1 MKNKEREDTPMN
13 NIMKNGNKGFSLV
26 ELIVV
31 IAIMAVMTSVLAP
44 ALLGYVERSRAQKDD
59 SAMSEVVNAVML
71 AMSDQDVYDEML
83 FYCAKGNVSSY
94 VDSGVD
100 AVGTNAEIYKEGKNT
115 GNVEGTVDGD
125 DQYWYNDDARLADEE
140 IYHAAGNMRGVTI
153 TFAPEKGSNGSSYD
167 LFYGA
172 VNSFI
177 DDGSRAV
184 AGTTTT
190 NGVDDT
196 VRTVSETV
204 AYFTITDPR
213 ADLAEKLDA
222 DKGKVFGKYTY
233 DASQQKMA
241 WSAGDDSTGNDY
253 VLGGVRTSNSPNT
266 YLYNRIRATVGD
278 SIPLTSQTYRNSE
291 YTIFIR
297 MGSTGGNQ
305 ASAQDAVLVYGQ
317 WNGTNLAAN

>member
-1 MKNKEREDTPMN
+1 MN

-59 SAMSEVVNAVML
+59 SAMSEVVNAVTL

-100 AVGTNAEIYKEGKNT
+100 AVGTHAEVYKE
-115 GNVEGTVDGD
+115 VDGTD
-125 DQYWYNDDARLADEE
+125 GTPSGADQYWYNDDARLADEE

-177 DDGSRAV
+177 EDGSRAV

-196 VRTVSETV
+196 VRTVKEEV

-213 ADLAEKLDA
+213 GDLAAKLGD

-233 DASQQKMA
+233 DAGQQKMVWA
-241 WSAGDDSTGNDY
+241 AGEDTTGNDF

>member
-1 MKNKEREDTPMN
+1 MN

-94 VDSGVD
+94 VDSGVA
-100 AVGTNAEIYKEGKNT
+100 AVGTHAEVYKELDGTDGVPST
-115 GNVEGTVDGD
+115 GTNGT
-125 DQYWYNDDARLADEE
+125 DQYWYTADARLKDEE

-153 TFAPEKGSNGSSYD
+153 TFAPEKGSNGSTYD
-167 LFYGA
+167 LYYGA

-177 DDGSRAV
+177 DDGTRAV
-184 AGTTTT
+184 AGSATA
-190 NGVDDT
+190 NGT
-196 VRTVSETV
+196 SAARTVTETP
-204 AYFTITDPR
+204 AYFTVADPR
-213 ADLAEKLDA
+213 ADLAAKSA
-222 DKGKVFGKYTY
+222 AATPAVNAFGTYKY
-233 DASQQKMA
+233 DAAQQKTVFT
-241 WSAGDDSTGNDY
+241 AGSDTAGNDY
-253 VLGGVRTSNSPNT
+253 FLGAIRTSNSPNT

-305 ASAQDAVLVYGQ
+305 ASAQDSVLVYGQ

>member
-1 MKNKEREDTPMN
+1 MNNFMKNE
-13 NIMKNGNKGFSLV
+13 NKGFSLV

-31 IAIMAVMTSVLAP
+31 IAIMAVMVAVLAP

-94 VDSGVD
+94 IDSGVE
-100 AVGTNAEIYKEGKNT
+100 AVGTYAEVYKE
-115 GNVEGTVDGD
+115 VDGAD
-125 DQYWYNDDARLADEE
+125 GVPSGTDQYMYGADARLKDEE
-140 IYHAAGNMRGVTI
+140 IFHAAGNMRGVTI
-153 TFAPEKGSNGSSYD
+153 TFAPEKGSNGASYD

-177 DDGSRAV
+177 DGGSRA
-184 AGTTTT
+184 GTGSETA
-190 NGVDDT
+190 NGVDSL
-196 VRTVSETV
+196 RTVKENV
-204 AYFTITDPR
+204 AYFTIEDPR
-213 ADLAEKLDA
+213 ADLAAKLGD

-233 DASQQKMA
+233 NAGTQKMA
-241 WSAGDDSTGNDY
+241 WSEGEDADGNDY
-253 VLGGVRTSNSPNT
+253 VLGGIRTSNSPNT
-266 YLYNRIRATVGD
+266 YLYNRIRATIGD
-278 SIPLTSQTYRNSE
+278 KVELKSQTYRNSE

-305 ASAQDAVLVYGQ
+305 ASAQDAVTVYGQ

>member
-1 MKNKEREDTPMN
+1 MN

-94 VDSGVD
+94 IDSGVE
-100 AVGTNAEIYKEGKNT
+100 AVGTYAEIYKEGT
-115 GNVEGTVDGD
+115 ESGNVEGTVDGN
-125 DQYWYNDDARLADEE
+125 DQYMYGADARLKDEE

-177 DDGSRAV
+177 DDGTRAG
-184 AGTTTT
+184 AGSDTA
-190 NGVDDT
+190 NGVDAL
-196 VRTVSETV
+196 RTVKETV

-213 ADLAEKLDA
+213 ADLAAKLGSDV
-222 DKGKVFGKYTY
+222 GTVFGTYTY
-233 DASQQKMA
+233 DATNQKMK
-241 WSAGDDSTGNDY
+241 WTAGTDSTGNDFI
-253 VLGGVRTSNSPNT
+253 LGGVRTSNSPNT